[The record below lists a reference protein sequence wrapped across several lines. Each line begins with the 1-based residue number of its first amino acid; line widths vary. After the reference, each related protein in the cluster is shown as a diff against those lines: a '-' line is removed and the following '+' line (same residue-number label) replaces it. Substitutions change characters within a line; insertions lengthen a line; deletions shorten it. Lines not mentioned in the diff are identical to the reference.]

1 MKYGSITQSFVH
13 YILNTTF
20 STISGASLFP
30 LDAYYSKCFSVLC
43 LILACFIWLDH
54 FTKWQHQCLG
64 VILQVSVSNS
74 CFTEIPWCTR
84 LPKCA
89 LPLTNQERGVVLL
102 YESVSRGWQE
112 LQWHWT
118 FYERLYS
125 NDLKI
130 KESFW
135 PQLHF
140 IQNVFFVMWLIKCVY
155 FKFHDSN
162 ITCQSSAISE

>member
-1 MKYGSITQSFVH
+1 MKYGSITQWIVH

-30 LDAYYSKCFSVLC
+30 LDAYYSKCFPVLC

-84 LPKCA
+84 LPNCA
-89 LPLTNQERGVVLL
+89 LAIDQSGTRYLLL
-102 YESVSRGWQE
+102 YDSVIRGWQE

-118 FYERLYS
+118 FHERLYS
-125 NDLKI
+125 YDLKI

-140 IQNVFFVMWLIKCVY
+140 IQNVFFVMWQIKCVS
-155 FKFHDSN
+155 F
-162 ITCQSSAISE
+162 

>member
-1 MKYGSITQSFVH
+1 MKYGSITQSIVH

-30 LDAYYSKCFSVLC
+30 LDAYYSKCFPVLC

-74 CFTEIPWCTR
+74 CFTEIPRCTR

-89 LPLTNQERGVVLL
+89 FAIDQSGTRYFVTLWFCYSWVTRTTVTLNFSRKVVFLRL
-102 YESVSRGWQE
+102 KNKRIF
-112 LQWHWT
+112 LATIT
-118 FYERLYS
+118 FY
-125 NDLKI
+125 
-130 KESFW
+130 
-135 PQLHF
+135 
-140 IQNVFFVMWLIKCVY
+140 
-155 FKFHDSN
+155 
-162 ITCQSSAISE
+162 SECFLCYVTD